1 MTAQTVPG
9 QFLPRTSTRVS
20 RWAAALTAVLTAGAA
35 AAEELDLLD
44 APPPPPPVESGQVL
58 EPEVNI
64 IRTEDGVI
72 EEYRANGGLYM
83 VRITP
88 AVGPSYY
95 LVDQDGDG
103 VFERE
108 MSIMKRNFDIPH
120 WVLFSW
126 D

>member
-1 MTAQTVPG
+1 MI
-9 QFLPRTSTRVS
+9 TRIMPAGMALSVVLAS
-20 RWAAALTAVLTAGAA
+20 SAAV
-35 AAEELDLLD
+35 AEELDLLD

-83 VRITP
+83 VRIKP

>member
-1 MTAQTVPG
+1 MLAGLTV
-9 QFLPRTSTRVS
+9 
-20 RWAAALTAVLTAGAA
+20 AALLGHGAGS
-35 AAEELDLLD
+35 AEELDLLD

-58 EPEVNI
+58 EPDVNI

-83 VRITP
+83 VRIKP
-88 AVGPSYY
+88 AVGPAYY

-108 MSIMKRNFDIPH
+108 MSIMKKNFEVPH